1 MKLLFIINQF
11 YKGGAESSLLNL
23 LKKLDKKKYDI
34 DLLVLNQC
42 PVKNGVSLIKKVP
55 PHVNVFDAYKENQKN
70 HLLNKIKRKLYLT
83 EKQKSENTVGSYLFV
98 RSKVYDW
105 AFHVGEWWTPKFLAN
120 EVAAKCKAVWI
131 HTDLTKAVTFAEEEF
146 FSYDDCIDKYIFVS
160 KRSLESCMDE
170 YKFLRKKSEC
180 IYNILDTKE
189 INELSSQP
197 VEEDYFN
204 TDLPVLVTCANLRK
218 EKNHARQL
226 SAMSILKNRGVDFLW
241 VNIGATSEKN
251 RVDALKSRAKQ
262 LGLEDRFIIAG
273 PRDNPY
279 RYMKRA
285 TAVAVLSDYESWSMV
300 ITEAKILGTPVI
312 STKTSGAL
320 EQIEDLKTG
329 ILTDFTEEDIADK
342 IEMLLTS
349 PELEKT
355 IRENTKNSD
364 NTNQILDSFDNFVN
378 AETQKNEKEILYI
391 IDNINY
397 VSGAQVATKL
407 QIKELLKEGASISIF
422 STTTPDIKLRNE
434 LLGIRFLSWRD
445 FPENQLF
452 IRRFFDCMKD
462 KNLSKTDKKLKKRL
476 TYTSKR
482 NPQYDIFGKLV
493 LPEIAKLFSEYKTI
507 CVMSEGSAFR
517 EMVANSYAKR
527 KIQWIHTDYCDWKD
541 KSDWTRQITERDN
554 EIYSKFNYIVLLTK
568 NIRDSFVSLYPE
580 LEEKAVVNKNLLP
593 VDSILKKG
601 KPAELKGTPA
611 KFVTVSRI
619 DCFKGFDRI
628 YDALTKLYDEGYRL
642 KWTIVGD
649 GDALNEYRLLYS
661 SSMFGEDVKFI
672 GARANP
678 FPYVK
683 EADVFALLSRYEG
696 IPNTI
701 YEAHILGVPVL
712 STNVGGIS
720 TQITQNVN
728 GWLVESNT
736 EAIYEG
742 IKHILLH
749 PEEIK
754 KIKKNLEN
762 YRYNNDE
769 IMATTNKIFFGNLEE
784 KTEEQKCLS

>member
-23 LKKLDKKKYDI
+23 LKKLDKTKYDI

-42 PVKNGVSLIKKVP
+42 PVKNGVSLIEKVP
-55 PHVNVFDAYKENQKN
+55 SHVNVFDAYRENQK
-70 HLLNKIKRKLYLT
+70 HKLTNKIKRKLYLT
-83 EKQKSENTVGSYLFV
+83 EEQKAENAVGAYLFV
-98 RSKVYDW
+98 RNKVYDW
-105 AFHVGEWWTPKFLAN
+105 AFHVGEWWTPKFLAT
-120 EVAAKCKAVWI
+120 EVVAKHKAVWI
-131 HTDLTKAVTFAEEEF
+131 HTDLTKAVTFNEEEF
-146 FSYDDCIDKYIFVS
+146 FSFDDCIDKYIFVS
-160 KRSLESCMDE
+160 KRSLESCMGE
-170 YKFLRKKSEC
+170 YKFLCEKSEC

-189 INELSSQP
+189 INELSSEP
-197 VEEDYFN
+197 IEEDYFN
-204 TDLPVLVTCANLRK
+204 TNLPVLITCANLRK

-226 SAMSILKNRGVDFLW
+226 GAMAILKNRGVDFVWL
-241 VNIGATSEKN
+241 NIGATSEKK
-251 RVDALKSRAKQ
+251 RCDELKSRAKQ

-285 TAVAVLSDYESWSMV
+285 TAVTVLSDYESWSMV

-312 STKTSGAL
+312 ATKTSGAL
-320 EQIEDLKTG
+320 EQIEDMKTG

-342 IEMLLTS
+342 IEMLLSS

-364 NTNQILDSFDNFVN
+364 NTNQILESFDNFVT
-378 AETQKNEKEILYI
+378 EQPQKNKKEILYI

-407 QIKELLKEGASISIF
+407 QIKELLKGGASISIF
-422 STTTPDIKLRNE
+422 STATPSIKLRNE
-434 LLGIRFLSWRD
+434 LIGVSFLSWLNFR
-445 FPENQLF
+445 ENRIF

-462 KNLSKTDKKLKKRL
+462 KNLSKKDKKLKKRL

-482 NPQYDIFGKLV
+482 NPQYDVFGKMV
-493 LPEIAKLFSEYKTI
+493 LPEIYKLFSEYNTV
-507 CVMSEGSAFR
+507 CVMSEASSFR
-517 EMVANSYAKR
+517 EAVANSSAKR
-527 KIQWIHTDYCDWKD
+527 KIQWIHTDYCSWKEN
-541 KSDWTRQITERDN
+541 SDWTRQITEHDN
-554 EIYSKFNYIVLLTK
+554 EIYSKFNYIVLLTE
-568 NIRDSFVSLYPE
+568 NIRESFVSLYPE
-580 LEEKAVVNKNLLP
+580 LEEKAVVNKNMLP
-593 VDSILKKG
+593 VDSILRKG

-619 DCFKGFDRI
+619 DSFKGFDRI

-649 GDALNEYRLLYS
+649 GDELNKYRLLYS
-661 SSMFGEDVKFI
+661 NSMFGEDVKFI
-672 GARANP
+672 GARSNP

-701 YEAHILGVPVL
+701 YEAHVLGTPAL
-712 STNVGGIS
+712 STNVGGVS
-720 TQITQNVN
+720 TQITHGVN
-728 GWLVESNT
+728 GWLVANSSD
-736 EAIYEG
+736 AIYEG

-754 KIKKNLEN
+754 EFKKNLEN
-762 YRYNNDE
+762 YNYDNDGVIANNN
-769 IMATTNKIFFGNLEE
+769 TIFFGDLEE
-784 KTEEQKCLS
+784 KQRKQNG